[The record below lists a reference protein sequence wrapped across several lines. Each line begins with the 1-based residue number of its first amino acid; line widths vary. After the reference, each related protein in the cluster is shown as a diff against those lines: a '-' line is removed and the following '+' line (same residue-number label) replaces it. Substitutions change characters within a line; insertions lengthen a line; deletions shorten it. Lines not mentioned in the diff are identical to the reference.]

1 MILQGKN
8 LIISANGIVIA
19 GAKSCD
25 VEVECDTIPT
35 SSPTDGQWEHRIVG
49 RKSWKVSTSHLVPFE
64 TEPSHIIK
72 AVGTSHNG
80 SNYGNNSYHII
91 DGTRYDG
98 GTRGLSI
105 FAYYWHAGTQSSQFI
120 PSYHATFDTYGHISN
135 CQAMINAMNSNI
147 DNGDL
152 VVITS
157 YNAYAMTAA
166 LKQAISTKFGIPLDS
181 MPEVNPGQRASFAL
195 AGIAGGSGIAF
206 ANMNEGSEVRAEL
219 LLDFTRTAI
228 TRTPVKDMLTKPGTT
243 LTLQIQTEGLTADR
257 LSGTAICKSARVT
270 ASLSNLIQ
278 GSFRFEGTGPLE

>member
-1 MILQGKN
+1 MILHGKN
-8 LIISANGIVIA
+8 LIISANGNVIA

-35 SSPTDGQWEHRIVG
+35 SSPTDGQWEHKIVG

-72 AVGTSHNG
+72 AVGTCNKDG
-80 SNYGNNSYHII
+80 NSNLSYHII
-91 DGTRYDG
+91 DGMRYAG

-105 FAYYWHAGTQSSQFI
+105 FAFYWHTGTHSSQFI
-120 PSYHATFDTYGHISN
+120 PSYFATFDTYRDISN

-157 YNAYAMTAA
+157 WDAYGMTAA
-166 LKQAISTKFGIPLDS
+166 LKQAISTKLGVPLDS

-195 AGIAGGSGIAF
+195 AGIAGNRGIAF
-206 ANMNEGSEVRAEL
+206 ANLNEGSDVHAEL
-219 LLDFTRTAI
+219 LLNSSRIAI
-228 TRTPVKDMLTKPGTT
+228 RRTPVKDMLTKPGTT
-243 LTLQIQTEGLTADR
+243 LTLQIQTDGLTADR
-257 LSGTAICKSARVT
+257 LSGTAICKTARVT

>member
-1 MILQGKN
+1 MILHGKD

-19 GAKSCD
+19 CAKSCD

-72 AVGTSHNG
+72 AVGTSHKD
-80 SNYGNNSYHII
+80 GNINIDYHII
-91 DGTRYDG
+91 DGMRYAG

-105 FAYYWHAGTQSSQFI
+105 FSYYWYAGTHSSQFVS
-120 PSYHATFDTYGHISN
+120 SYHASFDTYEDISN

-147 DNGDL
+147 DDGDL

-157 YNAYAMTAA
+157 YDAYAMTAA
-166 LKQAISTKFGIPLDS
+166 LKQAISTKFGIPLES
-181 MPEVNPGQRASFAL
+181 LPEVNPGKRASFAL
-195 AGIAGGSGIAF
+195 AGIAGDRGIAF
-206 ANMNEGSEVRAEL
+206 ANLNEGSDVHAEL
-219 LLDFTRTAI
+219 LLNNSRIAI
-228 TRTPVKDMLTKPGTT
+228 RRTPVKDMLTKPGTT
-243 LTLQIQTEGLTADR
+243 LTLQIQTDGLTADR
-257 LSGTAICKSARVT
+257 LSGTAICKTARVT

>member
-1 MILQGKN
+1 MILHGKD
-8 LIISANGIVIA
+8 LIISANGTVIA

-35 SSPTDGQWEHRIVG
+35 SSPTDGQWEHKIVG

-72 AVGTSHNG
+72 AVGTCHKDGTN
-80 SNYGNNSYHII
+80 SNLSYHII
-91 DGTRYDG
+91 DGMRYAG

-105 FAYYWHAGTQSSQFI
+105 FAYYWYTGTHSSQFI
-120 PSYHATFDTYGHISN
+120 PSYHATFDTYGDISN

-157 YNAYAMTAA
+157 WDAYAMTAA
-166 LKQAISTKFGIPLDS
+166 LKQAISTKLGVPLDS

-195 AGIAGGSGIAF
+195 AGIAGDRGIAF
-206 ANMNEGSEVRAEL
+206 ANLNEGSDVHAEL
-219 LLDFTRTAI
+219 LLDNSRIAI
-228 TRTPVKDMLTKPGTT
+228 RRTPVKDMLTKPGTT
-243 LTLQIQTEGLTADR
+243 LTLQIQTDGLTADR
-257 LSGTAICKSARVT
+257 LSGTAICKTARVT

>member
-1 MILQGKN
+1 MILHGKD
-8 LIISANGIVIA
+8 IIIKANGIVIA

-64 TEPSHIIK
+64 TEPIHIIK
-72 AVGTSHNG
+72 AVGTCHNG

-91 DGTRYDG
+91 DGMRYAG
-98 GTRGLSI
+98 GARGLSI
-105 FAYYWHAGTQSSQFI
+105 FAYYWYSGTHSSQFI
-120 PSYHATFDTYGHISN
+120 PSWHATFDTYGDISN
-135 CQAMINAMNSNI
+135 CQAMIDAMNSNL

-157 YNAYAMTAA
+157 WDAYAMTAA

-181 MPEVNPGQRASFAL
+181 MPELNPGQRASFAM

-206 ANMNEGSEVRAEL
+206 ANLNEGSEVRAEL
-219 LLDFTRTAI
+219 LLNFERTVI
-228 TRTPVKDMLTKPGTT
+228 SRTPVKDLLTKPGTT
-243 LTLQIQTEGLTADR
+243 LTLQIQTEGLPADR
-257 LSGTAICKSARVT
+257 LTGTAICKTARVT

>member
-1 MILQGKN
+1 MILHGKN
-8 LIISANGIVIA
+8 LIISANGSVIA

-25 VEVECDTIPT
+25 IEVDCDTIPT

-49 RKSWKVSTSHLVPFE
+49 RKSWKVSTSHLVPLE

-72 AVGTSHNG
+72 AVGTCNKD
-80 SNYGNNSYHII
+80 GNIHSSYHII
-91 DGTRYDG
+91 DGMRYEG

-105 FAYYWHAGTQSSQFI
+105 FSYYWYAGTHSSQFI
-120 PSYHATFDTYGHISN
+120 PSWQASFDTYGDISN

-157 YNAYAMTAA
+157 YDAYAMTAA
-166 LKQAISTKFGIPLDS
+166 LAQAISTKLGIPLES

-195 AGIAGGSGIAF
+195 AGIAGDRGIAF

-219 LLDFTRTAI
+219 LLNFTRSAI

-243 LTLQIQTEGLTADR
+243 LTLQIQTDGLAADR
-257 LSGTAICKSARVT
+257 LTGTAICKTARVT
-270 ASLSNLIQ
+270 ASLQNLIQ
-278 GSFRFEGTGPLE
+278 GSFRFEGTGPLV

>member
-25 VEVECDTIPT
+25 VEVECDTIAI

-49 RKSWKVSTSHLVPFE
+49 RKSWKVSTSHLVPLE

-72 AVGTSHNG
+72 AVGTCNKDG
-80 SNYGNNSYHII
+80 SINSAYHII
-91 DGTRYDG
+91 DGMLYDG
-98 GTRGLSI
+98 GTRGLSV
-105 FAYYWHAGTQSSQFI
+105 FSYYWYAGTHSSQFI
-120 PSYHATFDTYGHISN
+120 PSYHATFDTYGDISN
-135 CQAMINAMNSNI
+135 CQAMIDAMNSNI

-157 YNAYAMTAA
+157 YDAYAMTAA
-166 LKQAISTKFGIPLDS
+166 LKQAINTKFGIPLES

-219 LLDFTRTAI
+219 LLNYARTAI
-228 TRTPVKDMLTKPGTT
+228 SRTPVKDILTKPGTT
-243 LTLQIQTEGLTADR
+243 LTLQVQTEGLPYDR
-257 LSGTAICKSARVT
+257 LTGTAICKTARVT